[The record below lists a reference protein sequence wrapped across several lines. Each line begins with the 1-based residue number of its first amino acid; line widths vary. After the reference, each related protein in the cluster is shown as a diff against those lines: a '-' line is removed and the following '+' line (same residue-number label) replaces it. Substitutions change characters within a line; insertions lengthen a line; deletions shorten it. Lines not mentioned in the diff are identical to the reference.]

1 MSQQEQGGPVPYES
15 GRVIPVGMSRRER
28 DILLAMLWAKFGAE
42 FVAGER
48 ANLLRSVHA
57 MATKRL
63 SPSPPVHQRPPVGS
77 RAGMILASLGAT
89 SLIIGLAAWCI
100 YHEYGFLGFI
110 FGCAGVG
117 LATWV
122 ITSVS

>member
-1 MSQQEQGGPVPYES
+1 MPYTGGQ
-15 GRVIPVGMSRRER
+15 VIPAGMSRRER
-28 DILLAMLWAKFGAE
+28 DILLAMLWSKFGAE

-48 ANLLRSVHA
+48 AKLRRSVHA
-57 MATKRL
+57 MSTKRPL
-63 SPSPPVHQRPPVGS
+63 PSPPVHRRPPVGS
-77 RAGMILASLGAT
+77 RAGMILASLCAT

-100 YHEYGFLGFI
+100 HHEYGFLGFI

>member
-1 MSQQEQGGPVPYES
+1 MNQPNRGAPVPYT
-15 GRVIPVGMSRRER
+15 GGQFVPPGMSRRER
-28 DILLAMLWAKFGAE
+28 DILLAMLWSKFGAE

-48 ANLLRSVHA
+48 KKLHGSVHVI
-57 MATKRL
+57 ATKPN
-63 SPSPPVHQRPPVGS
+63 SPTQSVHQRPPVGS
-77 RAGMILASLGAT
+77 RAGMILASLCAT

-100 YHEYGFLGFI
+100 HHEYGFLGFI